1 MVLKVFETFFSI
13 FGIYSLIRVRIII
26 IELKNMSGCMLSDT
40 HFYDGKLKERIIP
53 YREQLNRIAEISIE
67 NKLSMLARLDLKL
80 DDMMAKRM
88 LDVIKIDG
96 INQSNY
102 DSSND
107 LWAIDILVLIIEY
120 MELSTENYDDTLPIL
135 QEQLDDI
142 ANGSCPPGRTTRL
155 FQIVLNCIESKNDSI
170 I

>member
-13 FGIYSLIRVRIII
+13 FGIYSLIRVRINII
-26 IELKNMSGCMLSDT
+26 KFKIMSGCMLSDT

-53 YREQLNRIAEISIE
+53 YREQLNRIAGISLE
-67 NKLSMLARLDLKL
+67 NKLSTLARLDLRL
-80 DDMMAKRM
+80 TEPMAKRM
-88 LDVIKIDG
+88 LDVIKIDS

-120 MELSTENYDDTLPIL
+120 MELNIENYNDTLPIL
-135 QEQLDDI
+135 QEQLADI
-142 ANGSCPPGRTTRL
+142 SNGSCPPGRTTRL
-155 FQIVLNCIESKNDSI
+155 FQTILNCIESKNDSI

>member
-1 MVLKVFETFFSI
+1 M
-13 FGIYSLIRVRIII
+13 IRVRIII

-88 LDVIKIDG
+88 LDVIKIDD